1 MPWKETSSVNER
13 LRFIGLVNDS
23 EDSFAALCEQFGISR
38 KTGYK
43 WAERYE
49 RLGPRGLEE
58 ARPVARSFP
67 HATPAAVLDA
77 LIELRKERPTWGP
90 KKLRARLESQGVQ
103 PIPAASTIGELLKKL
118 VECRAK
124 NEWPGRYPEEE
135 ALLLPAW
142 AAVNRD
148 EVLTAEVVE
157 EAA

>member
-58 ARPVARSFP
+58 ARPVARSESVGSSP
-67 HATPAAVLDA
+67 AIAPMVPMPATTAP
-77 LIELRKERPTWGP
+77 
-90 KKLRARLESQGVQ
+90 RA
-103 PIPAASTIGELLKKL
+103 P
-118 VECRAK
+118 
-124 NEWPGRYPEEE
+124 
-135 ALLLPAW
+135 
-142 AAVNRD
+142 
-148 EVLTAEVVE
+148 
-157 EAA
+157 